1 MSLSV
6 YIFSK
11 GELMDI
17 IKFVKNELE
26 LEAKAIMQAASRI
39 DSEIEKAV
47 DLLYNCKGKIVV
59 TGMGK
64 TGIIARKISATL
76 ASTGSTSIFLH
87 AAEGNHGDLGIINSD
102 DVVIAISNSGNSG
115 ELLSIIP
122 FIKFNKIPIIAFT
135 GNKKSKLAEASDI
148 VIDCGVPKEYE
159 PFGLVPTSS
168 TTVALAMGD
177 AISVAILRKKDFK
190 EEDFAR
196 FHPGGTIGKRL
207 LLKVKDL
214 MHTNERNPICHQ
226 NDKMSDVIME
236 MTSKGMGCTHV
247 VDDSEKVVGIIT
259 DGDLRRLLSI
269 DLNALG
275 KTAADAMHANPT
287 TIQAETLAVDA
298 LNIME
303 EKKIT
308 MLPVIDNNN
317 KPIGMLHMHDMIDA
331 GVVG

>member
-1 MSLSV
+1 
-6 YIFSK
+6 
-11 GELMDI
+11 MDI
-17 IKFVKNELE
+17 IKFVRNELE

-39 DSEIEKAV
+39 DTEIEEAV
-47 DLLYNCKGKIVV
+47 ELLINCKGKIVV

-87 AAEGNHGDLGIINSD
+87 AAEGIHGDLGIIGND

-135 GNKKSKLAEASDI
+135 GNKNSKLAEASEV

-168 TTVALAMGD
+168 TTVALAMVD
-177 AISVAILRKKDFK
+177 AIAVALLRKKDFK

-196 FHPGGTIGKRL
+196 YHPGGTIGKRL

-214 MHTNERNPICHQ
+214 MHTDERNPICSK
-226 NDKMSDVIME
+226 DTKMSDVIME
-236 MTSKGMGCTHV
+236 MTSKGLGCTHV
-247 VDDSEKVVGIIT
+247 VDESGIVIGIVT
-259 DGDLRRLLSI
+259 DGDLRRLLSK

-275 KTAADAMHANPT
+275 KTAADAMHPNPT
-287 TIQAETLAVDA
+287 TVQAETLAVDA
-298 LNIME
+298 LNTME
-303 EKKIT
+303 SKKIT
-308 MLPVIDNNN
+308 MLPVVDEKN
-317 KPIGMLHMHDMIDA
+317 KPIGMIHMHDMIDA